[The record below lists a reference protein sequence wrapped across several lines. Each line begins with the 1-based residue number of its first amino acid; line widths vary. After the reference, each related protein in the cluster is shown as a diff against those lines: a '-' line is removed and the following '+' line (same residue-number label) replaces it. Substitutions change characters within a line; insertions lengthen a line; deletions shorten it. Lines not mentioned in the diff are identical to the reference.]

1 MGKSLSFLLVVSI
14 AVVGFYGMTEPMNK
28 PLFMNMEKEWQQV
41 AKQQEIAEFYNPD
54 SSLSHSLSLLTNEQ
68 DAPLLFYADIL
79 TPVCIDGSCKPVYI
93 ELYWNLVG
101 QYVGYAIDKAQPLT
115 KFDHDHFIAA
125 DYEKLH
131 ELLLDNNSILSRRKL
146 EDLFDVNVK
155 PAKKVTYKGIEVD
168 AVTGATKK
176 EIKETVIEGA
186 LYSCYTLW
194 HLVYGEVNGKIK
206 AYLQSIYS
214 AELATAFLY
223 SDYPD
228 YQFYALKQ
236 MSPADYQP
244 HLPQV
249 VHIIEKS
256 EPLIRN
262 YILKKLPKDSW
273 KAAGFSEG
281 LYALFSTIDL
291 NSRTLL
297 LKNLSNASPIAAT
310 LLSQQMT
317 VMTKNQLKMYLAY
330 LEEDADRLTPTIR
343 DNLAETVKSE
353 TYTFTYLISAFLE

>member
-1 MGKSLSFLLVVSI
+1 MGKSLGFLLALSLGVI
-14 AVVGFYGMTEPMNK
+14 GFYGMTTPMNK
-28 PLFMNMEKEWQQV
+28 PLFMRMEKEWQQV
-41 AKQQEIAEFYNPD
+41 AKQQEIGEFYNPD
-54 SSLSHSLSLLTNEQ
+54 SSLSHSLSLLTNEHEE
-68 DAPLLFYADIL
+68 PLLFYADIL
-79 TPVCIDGSCKPVYI
+79 TPVCIDGTCKPVYI
-93 ELYWNLVG
+93 ELYWNLLG
-101 QYVGYAIDKAQPLT
+101 QYVGYAIDKTKPLT

-155 PAKKVTYKGIEVD
+155 PGKKVTYKGVEVD
-168 AVTGATKK
+168 AVTGATRK
-176 EIKETVIEGA
+176 EIKESVIEGA

-194 HLVYGEVNGKIK
+194 HLVYGEVTGKIK

-214 AELATAFLY
+214 AELAADFLY
-223 SDYPD
+223 SDYPE

-236 MSPADYQP
+236 MSSTDYQS
-244 HLPQV
+244 HLSQV
-249 VHIIEKS
+249 LHIIES
-256 EPLIRN
+256 SAPLIRN

-273 KAAGFSEG
+273 REGDFSQG

-291 NSRTLL
+291 NSKTLL
-297 LKNLSNASPIAAT
+297 LQNLPNAHPTAAT
-310 LLSQQMT
+310 LLSQQVM

-343 DNLAETVKSE
+343 DNLAETAKSE